1 MNRLIRSIRSIRP
14 IACAASE
21 DEMRRI
27 LPRTLRIVAVAL
39 LVLLASG
46 VALASGGEEKSSAEV
61 LKEMAWQTANLALL
75 LGVLV
80 YFGRKPITEFFA
92 TRRSGIQNEL
102 NEAAGLLA
110 EAEQRNA
117 ELQRRLV
124 DLSSEIDGIKKTAGQ
139 RATDEADRI
148 LADARASA
156 ERIRNDARA
165 AMDQELRRAQT
176 QLREEAA
183 DLALEL
189 AAKKL
194 EDEVGESDRDRL
206 VDEFILRVEPTASE
220 GANR

>member
-1 MNRLIRSIRSIRP
+1 
-14 IACAASE
+14 
-21 DEMRRI
+21 
-27 LPRTLRIVAVAL
+27 
-39 LVLLASG
+39 
-46 VALASGGEEKSSAEV
+46 
-61 LKEMAWQTANLALL
+61 

>member
-1 MNRLIRSIRSIRP
+1 MNRFIRFIDSV
-14 IACAASE
+14 ASE
-21 DEMRRI
+21 DASCQV
-27 LPRTLRIVAVAL
+27 LPRALRIVAIAL

-46 VALASGGEEKSSAEV
+46 VALASGGEEKSQTEV

-92 TRRSGIQNEL
+92 TRRSSIQNEL
-102 NEAAGLLA
+102 SEASDLLTA
-110 EAEQRNA
+110 AEQRNA

-124 DLSSEIDGIKKTAGQ
+124 DLSTEIDGIKKTAGQ

-194 EDEVGESDRDRL
+194 QDEVGEGDRDRL
-206 VDEFILRVEPTASE
+206 VDEFILRVEPGASE